1 MALMTAEATVELD
14 LVLEAAYEAA
24 EKGEVLVEI
33 SWFYQL
39 SQRTQEVIRDY
50 LETSGYNFT
59 TTDDGIFQVSW

>member
-1 MALMTAEATVELD
+1 MAPMTAEATVELD

-39 SQRTQEVIRDY
+39 ISAYSRGDQR
-50 LETSGYNFT
+50 LS
-59 TTDDGIFQVSW
+59 